1 MEKTAGEKIR
11 LSIIIP
17 YWNAKTYTD
26 ELLSVLD
33 RQIRDDVEVIVVDD
47 GSDIPYKTELHWVNV
62 IRKRNGGCA
71 SARNRGLKLAKG
83 EYISFID
90 ADDLVPEYFI
100 DRLLDKITGGYDVI
114 DFSWKSLSSAGRQ
127 FNYVLRSDDDRL
139 PNPSVCTRAFKRAY
153 IGAIRFNEKKDSTE
167 DEDFSRKVG
176 FLTDRNCKHGA
187 ISEYMYFYRTSNDNS
202 KVLRFKKG
210 LMNTKRILYN
220 YKTVTADMTDLLE
233 EIKREDVYNEVW
245 LMTERCDI
253 PELSRYCQIC
263 RPQRMWAHY
272 VLGEPTSLVEIITPP
287 TSAQVVMYVEYSN
300 KVGGIATFIYNWC
313 QHMREHY
320 DILVM
325 YGRLDADQIARLAKI
340 VRVQQSN
347 VGPVVCDTVI
357 LNRLTDKVPAN
368 VTYKRIVQMCHACRQ
383 INFTIPE
390 HYDYLI
396 NVSQAAKDSWG
407 EVSKDG
413 IVIHNLPYTEHKQAL
428 FLVSAT
434 RVRTIDKGENDQ
446 RIRTLAEMLR
456 DAGIPFIW
464 LNFSDNK
471 LNDMPYGF
479 VNMPATLET
488 QSYIA
493 KADYLVQLSDREAY
507 SMSIL
512 EALTNNTAVI
522 ATPFPSLFEEGF
534 EDGVHGHVVPFDM
547 KFDVRKLLDVPVFNF
562 EVNLKPIISQWQ
574 KILGA
579 KIKQPNRRQITSPT
593 VTISCTK
600 KYFDTVL
607 KRTINAGETLAV
619 TDARAEQICSAGFGR
634 RV

>member
-1 MEKTAGEKIR
+1 MEKTAGEKTR

-17 YWNAKTYTD
+17 YWNAAVYTD
-26 ELLSVLD
+26 ELLEILN
-33 RQIRDDVEVIVVDD
+33 RQIRDDVEVVVVDD
-47 GSDIPYKTELHWVNV
+47 GSDVPYKTEFPWAKVV
-62 IRKRNGGCA
+62 RKRNGGCA
-71 SARNRGLKLAKG
+71 SARNKGLKIVMG

-90 ADDLVPEYFI
+90 ADDIVPEYFI
-100 DRLLDKITGGYDVI
+100 EKLLEKTAGGYDVI
-114 DFSWKSLSSAGRQ
+114 DFSWKSLNSAGRQ
-127 FNYVLRSDDDRL
+127 FNYVLRSDNDRL

-153 IGAIRFNEKKDSTE
+153 IGNVRFNEQKDSTE
-167 DEDFSRKVG
+167 DEDFSRKLG
-176 FLTDRNCKHGA
+176 YLSDNNCKHGA

-210 LMNTKRILYN
+210 LMNTKRILYH
-220 YKTVTADMTDLLE
+220 YKTVTADMTDLLA
-233 EIKREDVYNEVW
+233 EIKREDVHNEVW
-245 LMTERCDI
+245 LMTEQCDI

-272 VLGEPTSLVEIITPP
+272 LLGEPTNLIEVIVPP

-313 QHMREHY
+313 QYMRKYY
-320 DILVM
+320 DILVV
-325 YGRLDADQIARLAKI
+325 YGRLDADQVARLARI

-347 VGPVVCDTVI
+347 AGPVICDTII

-383 INFTIPE
+383 INFDIPK

-407 EVSKDG
+407 EASKDG
-413 IVIHNLPYTEHKQAL
+413 IVIHNLPYMERKQAL

-446 RIRTLAEMLR
+446 RMRTLAEMLR

-471 LNDMPYGF
+471 LDSMPYGF
-479 VNMPATLET
+479 INMPATLDT

-493 KADYLVQLSDREAY
+493 KADYLIQLSDKEAY
-507 SMSIL
+507 SMSVL

-534 EDGVHGHVVPFDM
+534 EDGIHGHVVPFDM
-547 KFDVRKLLDVPVFNF
+547 KFDVRRLLDVPVFNF
-562 EVNLKPIISQWQ
+562 TVDSKPIIAQWR
-574 KILGA
+574 KVLGVKVKKA
-579 KIKQPNRRQITSPT
+579 NRRQIGAQT
-593 VTISCTK
+593 VNIICIK
-600 KYFDTVL
+600 KYYDTQL
-607 KRTINAGETLAV
+607 KRTITAGEQLTVLEPRADQICNAGY
-619 TDARAEQICSAGFGR
+619 GR